1 MRSGRE
7 AAGWNRLNSTNL
19 IKFDRSIQ
27 RFSSLEGVNWAQ
39 VEKSV
44 TVRNDIYHVP
54 SEREFVASMVTTS
67 LIILVIAVAI
77 AATTTWYTTRAYEP
91 HIHYQAL
98 RTAIILPLIIV
109 PLCTGIVG
117 YQSVR
122 NHRRMLAIAKLARTD
137 EMTGLANR
145 RAFMHAA
152 TARFSMTNFEY
163 SGLALMIVDLDH
175 FKQVNDVYGHDA
187 GDEVLIHAA
196 RQIAEACTEDSFV
209 ARLGGEEFAIM
220 TPYETITQLHE
231 SAEAIRARV
240 ASAPC
245 DYQGTLIHVSASLG
259 VGIAHPRDSVSSVLS
274 RADNALYE
282 AKDQGR
288 NRYNVAA

>member
-1 MRSGRE
+1 MTSRH
-7 AAGWNRLNSTNL
+7 A
-19 IKFDRSIQ
+19 
-27 RFSSLEGVNWAQ
+27 
-39 VEKSV
+39 
-44 TVRNDIYHVP
+44 IYNVP
-54 SEREFVASMVTTS
+54 TERDFVASMVTTS

-77 AATTTWYTTRAYEP
+77 SATTTWYTTRFYEP
-91 HIHYQAL
+91 DIHLKAL

-117 YQSVR
+117 FQSVS
-122 NHRRMLAIAKLARTD
+122 NHRRMLAVSKLARTD

-152 TARFSMTNFEY
+152 TSRFATTNFEY

-187 GDEVLIHAA
+187 GDEVLIHTAK
-196 RQIAEACTEDSFV
+196 QIADACPEDSLV
-209 ARLGGEEFAIM
+209 SRLGGEEFAIM
-220 TPYETITQLHE
+220 MPYETIAQLHAH
-231 SAEAIRARV
+231 AETIRARV
-240 ASAPC
+240 AAQPC
-245 DYQGTLIHVSASLG
+245 DYQGTSIRVSASLG

-288 NRYNVAA
+288 NRFTIAA

>member
-1 MRSGRE
+1 MTSRR
-7 AAGWNRLNSTNL
+7 A
-19 IKFDRSIQ
+19 
-27 RFSSLEGVNWAQ
+27 
-39 VEKSV
+39 
-44 TVRNDIYHVP
+44 IYNVP
-54 SEREFVASMVTTS
+54 SERDFVASMVTTS

-77 AATTTWYTTRAYEP
+77 SATTTWYTTRAYEP
-91 HIHYQAL
+91 QIHYQAL

-117 YQSVR
+117 FQSVS
-122 NHRRMLAIAKLARTD
+122 NHRRMLAISELARTD

-145 RAFMHAA
+145 RAFMYAAHDRFAA
-152 TARFSMTNFEY
+152 TDFEY
-163 SGLALMIVDLDH
+163 AGLSLMIVDLDH

-196 RQIAEACTEDSFV
+196 RQIVEACPEDSLV

-220 TPYETITQLHE
+220 MPYETISDLNE
-231 SAEAIRARV
+231 RAETIRARV
-240 ASAPC
+240 AAHPC
-245 DYQGTLIHVSASLG
+245 DYQGTSIRVSASLG

-288 NRYNVAA
+288 NRFSIAA